1 MKKYNE
7 DAKRALVEFLDGVG
21 EFVLAQVGLQEEEE
35 INQELVSDFP
45 TLLGLEKQEIRE
57 EYAMRDQLEPAKG
70 KLCQS
75 ECNSQWR

>member
-45 TLLGLEKQEIRE
+45 TLLSLEKQEIR
-57 EYAMRDQLEPAKG
+57 
-70 KLCQS
+70 
-75 ECNSQWR
+75 